1 MLQWTCQMLNRI
13 SPLARSGSSVDN
25 VVVHYFN
32 VIRHPQILVLLKKS
46 EKITETFSWQ
56 RHCVPNPVSS
66 FSIHKK
72 YFTFC
77 LKIGD
82 LFEVEENQ
90 VWTSVFVEV
99 QQKRPNSIHRIEWR
113 ANFRLQYLYSR
124 IGNKRFCSKWCTNFK
139 TELCYWP
146 PDKVIRHLCKI
157 QCCQLFHVES
167 YWFHWSAFLE
177 KMSWQHWWIS
187 FFFIRVTL
195 ENSTSSAGFQWRYGY
210 HMKEFCDK
218 LTDPFYPKKLGML
231 FFRYIEPYIHR
242 IG

>member
-46 EKITETFSWQ
+46 EKITKTFSRQ

-77 LKIGD
+77 LKVGD
-82 LFEVEENQ
+82 LFEVEESQ

-99 QQKRPNSIHRIEWR
+99 QQKRPNSVHRIEWR

-124 IGNKRFCSKWCTNFK
+124 IGNKGLCSKWCTNSK
-139 TELCYWP
+139 RELCYWP
-146 PDKVIRHLCKI
+146 SDKVIRHFCKI
-157 QCCQLFHVES
+157 LTVLP
-167 YWFHWSAFLE
+167 A
-177 KMSWQHWWIS
+177 IS
-187 FFFIRVTL
+187 C
-195 ENSTSSAGFQWRYGY
+195 G
-210 HMKEFCDK
+210 K
-218 LTDPFYPKKLGML
+218 LLVLKIVFMARH
-231 FFRYIEPYIHR
+231 F
-242 IG
+242 